1 MSERGQREIISKEHR
16 RNTHESCL
24 NPAKFQEGLNDECDH
39 ADPNDTGRCVKCGC
53 PRVDGCPHDAQR
65 EPDEAEALEQEAD
78 MYPCEN
84 PYDPLTGWKD

>member
-1 MSERGQREIISKEHR
+1 MRKAKPSDRERGQREIVSAKHR
-16 RNTHESCL
+16 REAHESCL
-24 NPAKFQEGLNDECDH
+24 NPK
-39 ADPNDTGRCVKCGC
+39 
-53 PRVDGCPHDAQR
+53 R